1 MGPFLQAVLS
11 CNIFRAFGHPPAH
24 SVNGQDCNLI
34 EAVYLMIIVKLMGPH
49 FLFFHI
55 CKKQLE
61 HILLE
66 NTEILLA

>member
-1 MGPFLQAVLS
+1 
-11 CNIFRAFGHPPAH
+11 
-24 SVNGQDCNLI
+24 
-34 EAVYLMIIVKLMGPH
+34 MGPH

-66 NTEILLA
+66 NTEILRQEQLSSEEMKRIDEILDSRLQEEDRGRAI